1 MVPVFGLIGAV
12 VGAVFEGILLL
23 FGGVF
28 AEYVDV
34 RRKRKAEATNRPLVE
49 RKSII
54 PRKVVHWV
62 AGTCSL
68 VGVLGIAAS
77 YVFFQP
83 ILRYVMDVASEKA
96 GMSVVYA
103 QASGSLLGGH
113 VVLEGLELSRVH
125 ETGLAF
131 DLEIE
136 RAEADVSL
144 VSLIGGTPILI
155 LGKVDGTT
163 GTITPPLPKEEKKGL
178 PKRPRPFQAELFAI
192 ENVDLQITPRGEEPF
207 SVLVESAQMAP
218 FRSRLAVFDL
228 LFRSN
233 MTAEIAGR
241 LLIVDTK
248 KITENGRET
257 HWKFEDID
265 AAQLKRILPKA
276 PLTWVDDGRI
286 TVTVSD
292 KWSLS
297 DDFIEMDWRIA
308 TTSMRTS
315 VPEEAGIAERT
326 LAAGLRK
333 YVEKFGGDV
342 DFQYRLELAPEE
354 MAQLRDGNLDLF
366 WQKVLSGIVRGD
378 VVQSEAQNATE
389 EAVDEDGP
397 KVIERLKSIFKRD
410 PAAD

>member
-1 MVPVFGLIGAV
+1 
-12 VGAVFEGILLL
+12 
-23 FGGVF
+23 
-28 AEYVDV
+28 
-34 RRKRKAEATNRPLVE
+34 
-49 RKSII
+49 
-54 PRKVVHWV
+54 
-62 AGTCSL
+62 
-68 VGVLGIAAS
+68 
-77 YVFFQP
+77 
-83 ILRYVMDVASEKA
+83 MDVASEKA